1 MRVTVTFSFEDS
13 GVVGFAVRNTTGRH
27 SVTVGAETSVH
38 TEEINVAAATHNHCP
53 QRQVPWKVLRIVDK
67 EIDKFTFR
75 SHVQHE
81 WIMEGECGP
90 AWTSF
95 RYIKHAIP
103 GNENMC
109 QQIGLIVWS
118 GAFRSWTPVGFDT
131 NKDWWDLRHDSKVI
145 DCRQIRARKYVQM
158 SDDKVRHSVGS
169 KWYMSDKQKSLYS
182 LDGVI
187 CNFHSTTWRV
197 DDESVSGL
205 MSLPEHVIAVSASET
220 PSVIGRRASDD
231 LLHGVDASV
240 TFNTQLDV
248 LQTLLYNTT
257 HAALTSYERH
267 TWRPLTSHHYWTTPL
282 KLYTIQRQLIGIC
295 LCDSSH

>member
-1 MRVTVTFSFEDS
+1 M
-13 GVVGFAVRNTTGRH
+13 A
-27 SVTVGAETSVH
+27 
-38 TEEINVAAATHNHCP
+38 
-53 QRQVPWKVLRIVDK
+53 
-67 EIDKFTFR
+67 
-75 SHVQHE
+75 
-81 WIMEGECGP
+81 GECGP

-95 RYIKHAIP
+95 RYVKHAIP

-248 LQTLLYNTT
+248 LQTLLQHNARRTDVIRASYVMSADKPPLLNHATEALYNTEAT
-257 HAALTSYERH
+257 RNVGQCPAWWPPCR
-267 TWRPLTSHHYWTTPL
+267 
-282 KLYTIQRQLIGIC
+282 I
-295 LCDSSH
+295 